1 MSAAAMGETAWWQ
14 AAREQTPGCA
24 HVMHLNNAGDVLQ
37 HAAVTRSAATASRIC
52 PAHAACTARV
62 LHLCCAHNHTGAA
75 LQPQAVVDAVCEF
88 VREEA
93 LLGGYEAA
101 AKYAALA

>member
-1 MSAAAMGETAWWQ
+1 
-14 AAREQTPGCA
+14 
-24 HVMHLNNAGDVLQ
+24 
-37 HAAVTRSAATASRIC
+37 
-52 PAHAACTARV
+52 V